1 VTSASGL
8 PVPGEARPDAG
19 VPSQLG
25 ASQGLARRGRTGR
38 HTNSSVLSTDTAEA
52 REQIL
57 AAAESVIA
65 RYGVSK
71 TTMDDIGK
79 QAGVSRP
86 TVYRYFGDRD
96 NLLAALIERRTRM
109 LFGRA
114 RDYMFGFES
123 FAEQLV
129 EGLLYLIDHGRTDP
143 IVRILVG
150 PEYFGVTSPIVNG
163 SELAAELTAEMWEPV
178 LRRAIQRG
186 EIRSDLDVLDVGQ
199 WLALVQFIM
208 VGRLDVTGADDPGSR
223 EMLKKFVL
231 PAFMPMAWRQ
241 CPEVPPSTAMVEPVM

>member
-1 VTSASGL
+1 VTSANGS

-19 VPSQLG
+19 ALSQSG
-25 ASQGLARRGRTGR
+25 ASQSLARRGWAGR

-52 REQIL
+52 RQQIL

-109 LFGRA
+109 LFDRA
-114 RDYMFGFES
+114 RDYIFGFES

-129 EGLLYLIDHGRTDP
+129 EGLLYLIDHGRKDP

-150 PEYFGVTSPIVNG
+150 PEYLGVTSPIVNG
-163 SELAAELTAEMWEPV
+163 SALAAELIAEMWEPV

-208 VGRLDVTGADDPGSR
+208 VGRRDVTGADDPGTR
-223 EMLKKFVL
+223 EMLKTFVL
-231 PAFMPMAWRQ
+231 PAFMP
-241 CPEVPPSTAMVEPVM
+241 TA

>member
-8 PVPGEARPDAG
+8 PVPGEVRPDAG

-25 ASQGLARRGRTGR
+25 ASQDLARRGRTGR
-38 HTNSSVLSTDTAEA
+38 RTNSSVLSTDTAEA
-52 REQIL
+52 RRQIL

-109 LFGRA
+109 LFDRA
-114 RDYMFGFES
+114 RDYIFGFES

-129 EGLLYLIDHGRTDP
+129 EGLLYLIDHGRKDP

-150 PEYFGVTSPIVNG
+150 PEYLGVTSPIVNG
-163 SELAAELTAEMWEPV
+163 SALAAELIAEMWEPV

-199 WLALVQFIM
+199 WLALVQFVM
-208 VGRLDVTGADDPGSR
+208 VGRRDVTGSDDPGTR
-223 EMLKKFVL
+223 EMLKTFVL
-231 PAFMPMAWRQ
+231 PAFMPA
-241 CPEVPPSTAMVEPVM
+241 A